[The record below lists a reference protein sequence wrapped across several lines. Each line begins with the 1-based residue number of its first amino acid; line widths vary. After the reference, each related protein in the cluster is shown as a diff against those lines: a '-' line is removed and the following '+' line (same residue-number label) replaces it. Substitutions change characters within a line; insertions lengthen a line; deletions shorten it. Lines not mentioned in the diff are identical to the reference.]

1 MGMMRAYYLPCVLV
15 VFFLAIGCDDGGNKR
30 SPGTPVTATDWTY
43 RLTESPAGAVLWT
56 APATRRLR
64 ASDRA
69 PGESRSGL
77 FASGAR
83 RERELVQLVVDP
95 GAGGVRLAQVTDPAL
110 ASVELFSGGFVDGVL
125 TTIDPLAWNQDA
137 PGGSSSPVILWIQLE
152 LAADAPAGQREIGLQ
167 LTVGGQAVTVPL
179 RLYVYDFEL
188 PRELHYE
195 SLLYLSVADL
205 IGAGESEESVKDR
218 LFALRMTPASVAWPS
233 GLTYRITWDSDA
245 NPARCSAFYDEPDE
259 NPAYAVGALAPKYM
273 LGEGWNG
280 VGFPNSMFF
289 QFVDNS
295 TPRPDSFC
303 GQPRGDHFGTEAY
316 NEQWSAYLAGL
327 EGYLDSAGLLPRGYW
342 YVQNEPQNQADY
354 DVAAH
359 LCRMSRA
366 AAPGLKIAIS
376 EEPKP
381 EIAEH
386 ADGACMYD
394 LWIAHIRA
402 LEPVYAA
409 QALRQGASLWLY
421 TLDHDPD
428 PYFNPTVP
436 DADGMHMRIIPW
448 VSWGQRA
455 TGWAY
460 YDFGRFFDGPRATY
474 MAHLFREGSEDFE
487 YLRLAAG
494 GSGPT
499 VDTETP
505 ADVTARSV
513 AASPTSWTRDPDAL
527 MTLRHELGRYI
538 EGSRADPPILVS
550 PGSRPRDAYCVNFQD
565 PAGAPAGDVTV
576 GGIPC
581 EKVGWTAFD
590 AAAGLGWYGEFLGD
604 AGIMLYGYD
613 DVAGVS
619 EALRSYVYD
628 DYGRENLF
636 EFSLENGRYRV
647 TVGAGRPARAY
658 PDDPHRVLV
667 EGVWLIQ
674 DEPTSDAARTFER
687 SMEVELTDGSLS
699 LVTGG
704 RSALTGEFAYTFL
717 SYLLIEPIP

>member
-1 MGMMRAYYLPCVLV
+1 MMRASLLCMGIIVASL
-15 VFFLAIGCDDGGNKR
+15 LNGCDDGGQKTTH
-30 SPGTPVTATDWTY
+30 GTPVAATDWTY
-43 RLTESPAGAVLWT
+43 RLSESPSGIQLWT
-56 APATRRLR
+56 APAARRVR
-64 ASDRA
+64 SGDRA
-69 PGESRSGL
+69 PVEARSGL
-77 FASGAR
+77 FASAAR
-83 RERELVQLVVDP
+83 REREVVQLIVDP
-95 GAGGVRLAQVTDPAL
+95 GAGGVALAPLSDTAL
-110 ASVELFSGGFVDGVL
+110 ASVELFSGGLTDGHLQTLTPLPWNQAASGGSGAPVVLWLVL
-125 TTIDPLAWNQDA
+125 TVA
-137 PGGSSSPVILWIQLE
+137 E
-152 LAADAPAGQREIGLQ
+152 DAPAGERTLQ
-167 LTVGGQAVTVPL
+167 VELTVGGQALTVPL
-179 RLYVYDFEL
+179 RLYVFDFEL
-188 PRELHYE
+188 PPEIHYE

-205 IGAGESEESVKDR
+205 IGPGETEETVKNR
-218 LFALRMTPASVAWPS
+218 LFDLRMTPASVAWPS
-233 GLTYRITWDSDA
+233 GLTYRITWDSEA
-245 NPARCSAFYDEPDE
+245 NPQRCSAFYDEPDE

-280 VGFPNSMFF
+280 IGFPNSMFF

-303 GQPRGDHFGTEAY
+303 GESRGDHFGSAAY
-316 NEQWSAYLAGL
+316 NEQWSAFLTGL
-327 EGYLDSAGLLPRGYW
+327 EGYLDAAGLLTRGYW
-342 YVQNEPQNQADY
+342 YVQNEPQDQADY

-359 LCRMSRA
+359 LCRMARA
-366 AAPGLKIAIS
+366 AAPGLRIAVS

-409 QALRQGASLWLY
+409 EALRQGASLWIY

-428 PYFNPTVP
+428 PYFNPTRP

-448 VSWGQRA
+448 VSWTSRA

-474 MAHLFREGSEDFE
+474 MAHLFREASEDFE

-499 VDTETP
+499 VDVDTP

-513 AASPTSWTRDPDAL
+513 AASPTSWTRDPDAF
-527 MTLRHELGRYI
+527 MTVRHELGRYV
-538 EGSRADPPILVS
+538 EGTRAEPPVLS
-550 PGSRPRDAYCVNFQD
+550 APGSRPRGVYCVNFQD
-565 PAGAPAGDVTV
+565 PAGAPAQAVELGGVT
-576 GGIPC
+576 C
-581 EKVGWTAFD
+581 EKVGWPAFD
-590 AAAGLGWYGEFLGD
+590 VNAGLGWYGEFVGNP
-604 AGIMLYGYD
+604 GITLTGYD

-658 PDDPHRVLV
+658 PNDPHRVMV
-667 EGVWLIQ
+667 EGTQLID
-674 DEPTSDAARTFER
+674 DEPTTDAQRTFER
-687 SMEVELTDGSLS
+687 SIDVELSDGSLS
-699 LVTGG
+699 MVMGG
-704 RSALTGEFAYTFL
+704 QSALTGEFAYTFL
-717 SYLLIEPIP
+717 SYLLIEPLP